1 MKKVVLIGLLSV
13 FFLHSEAQKKVGKVK
28 IENQRDSVS
37 YALGVSIGTNLKSQ
51 NITEINPLAM
61 AKALED
67 IYSEKGATM
76 TADQANEIIQKFF
89 DSKESSKYQST
100 IDEGKKFLAENSK
113 KAGVVTLPDGLQY
126 KVITEGT
133 GNKPGPDD
141 QVKTHYKGTLIDGT
155 VFDSS
160 YDRGEPLVFGVSQ
173 VIKGWTEA
181 LQLMKEGSK
190 WELYIPSDLA
200 YGSRDMGT
208 IKPFS
213 TLIFTVELISIEK

>member
-1 MKKVVLIGLLSV
+1 
-13 FFLHSEAQKKVGKVK
+13 VK